1 MSSQTKIKL
10 LIGFLIGLIVGGG
23 FIYVAFKVSNPPGAV
38 SESEMPPPPPG
49 TDGGEKVEGKN
60 IKDLVAAIIA
70 DGKSENLNNVDFS
83 ASNTDESAIIVRG
96 NGNLTVTGGRL
107 NKTGN
112 SSNVDASNFTGQNA
126 VVLVGD
132 GNAVLNNIEIVSDG
146 EGANA
151 VFSTGK
157 NSKITLQNGKI
168 ITKKDSSRGLDATYS
183 GSITAMDFEIN
194 TEGAHSGAVAT
205 DRGEGNITVARGK
218 LITRGDG
225 SPCIYSTGNISVT
238 DSTGEAFGSEI
249 AVVEGKN
256 SITLERVNLTG
267 HAKNGVMLYQ
277 SFSGDADVGEATLFA
292 RDSTLTNRSNGAM
305 FFVTNTKAV
314 ITLERV
320 GLNQDGNVLIKAAK
334 DRWGSDG
341 QNGGD
346 FTFNAKNEQLKGDVL
361 VDSLSKARMNLSQNT
376 NWIGSLNKDNEA
388 SFVSLYLDGT
398 SRLVLTA
405 DSYITELSC
414 DDTEFKNIES
424 NGFTIYYDKE
434 KSPSLG
440 GRTINLSGGGR
451 IMPKN
456 G

>member
-1 MSSQTKIKL
+1 
-10 LIGFLIGLIVGGG
+10 
-23 FIYVAFKVSNPPGAV
+23 
-38 SESEMPPPPPG
+38 
-49 TDGGEKVEGKN
+49 
-60 IKDLVAAIIA
+60 
-70 DGKSENLNNVDFS
+70 
-83 ASNTDESAIIVRG
+83 NTDESAIIVRG

-168 ITKKDSSRGLDATYS
+168 ITKKDSSRGLDATYG
-183 GSITAMDFEIN
+183 GSITAMDFEIS

-205 DRGEGNITVARGK
+205 DRGEGSITVARGK

-267 HAKNGVMLYQ
+267 HEKNGVMLYQ

-376 NWIGSLNKDNEA
+376 NWTGSLNKDNKA

-405 DSYITELSC
+405 DSYITELSG

>member
-1 MSSQTKIKL
+1 
-10 LIGFLIGLIVGGG
+10 
-23 FIYVAFKVSNPPGAV
+23 
-38 SESEMPPPPPG
+38 
-49 TDGGEKVEGKN
+49 
-60 IKDLVAAIIA
+60 
-70 DGKSENLNNVDFS
+70 
-83 ASNTDESAIIVRG
+83 
-96 NGNLTVTGGRL
+96 
-107 NKTGN
+107 
-112 SSNVDASNFTGQNA
+112 
-126 VVLVGD
+126 
-132 GNAVLNNIEIVSDG
+132 
-146 EGANA
+146 
-151 VFSTGK
+151 
-157 NSKITLQNGKI
+157 
-168 ITKKDSSRGLDATYS
+168 
-183 GSITAMDFEIN
+183 
-194 TEGAHSGAVAT
+194 
-205 DRGEGNITVARGK
+205 
-218 LITRGDG
+218 
-225 SPCIYSTGNISVT
+225 
-238 DSTGEAFGSEI
+238 
-249 AVVEGKN
+249 
-256 SITLERVNLTG
+256 
-267 HAKNGVMLYQ
+267 
-277 SFSGDADVGEATLFA
+277 
-292 RDSTLTNRSNGAM
+292 M